1 MPSFTIL
8 IAVVAS
14 IVFIILIAYGL
25 VIFGLRDAF
34 FAGQDIGSRLA
45 NYVSLPDE
53 PDQRQV
59 GLRRAVGLVRMRL
72 RMNNLLSGL
81 ASEKLNLQLISA
93 NWPITESEYVVI
105 RYSGVILAFGL
116 GWIISRIV
124 ESGSG
129 MLAFGPGWMISKG
142 LISGLSLAVIALFIP
157 DLMLKRAISQRRLNF
172 GKQLVDVLI
181 LMTGAVRAG
190 YSLPQGIE
198 VVSKELKQPASEE
211 FRRVRH
217 EIGLGLSL
225 SQALNNLVARREN
238 DDLYLVVTAININSQ
253 VGGNIVTMLEAVTET
268 IRQRVRLL
276 SEVRVLTSQ
285 QRFGSYVLTF
295 LPIAMAGAMF
305 FINPQYIMPLFE
317 PQILCIPIGA
327 VIMVIAGNFL
337 VRRLA
342 KIEGRG
348 TLNAA

>member
-1 MPSFTIL
+1 MPSFTFLITVVSVIIL
-8 IAVVAS
+8 
-14 IVFIILIAYGL
+14 IILIAYGL
-25 VIFGLRDAF
+25 VIFGLRDVF

-45 NYVSLPDE
+45 TYVTLPE
-53 PDQRQV
+53 EADQHQ
-59 GLRRAVGLVRMRL
+59 GGQRRRVGLVRLRL

-81 ASEKLNLQLISA
+81 ASEKLNIQLISA
-93 NWPITESEYVVI
+93 NWPITETEYILI
-105 RYSGVILAFGL
+105 RYSGLILAFGL
-116 GWIISRIV
+116 GWLISRIFL
-124 ESGSG
+124 SGG
-129 MLAFGPGWMISKG
+129 DLLTFGPGWMVSRGIV
-142 LISGLSLAVIALFIP
+142 SGFGLAVIAFFVP
-157 DLMLKRAISQRRLNF
+157 DLLLKRAISQRRLNF

-190 YSLPQGIE
+190 YSLPQAIE

-225 SQALNNLVARREN
+225 SQALNNLVSRMEN

-268 IRQRVRLL
+268 IRERVRLFA
-276 SEVRVLTSQ
+276 EVRVLTAQ

-295 LPIAMAGAMF
+295 MPVGMAAAMF
-305 FINPQYIMPLFE
+305 FINPRYMMRLFD

-327 VIMVIAGNFL
+327 VIMVIFGNIA

-342 KIEGRG
+342 KIEV
-348 TLNAA
+348 